1 MLHQIK
7 LENVGVAPITTF
19 DFSRRLNIITGDNG
33 LGKSFILDVAW
44 WILSR
49 TWPAQHN
56 ANLASGKM
64 ARPLNKGE
72 AKISFTVDGKS
83 KNELHYSSSFSRA
96 DQAWQG
102 KTGRP
107 MNPGLVLYAMS
118 DGSFSIWDPAR
129 NYWQT
134 KGNIDIQE
142 RQPAYIFDPL
152 SIWNGLYVGPPEDRK
167 CLCNGFLRDVE
178 TWSLKKGEAWQQ
190 FKTALSCLS
199 PEDAPLTFGESVRI
213 DLEDGRDIPT
223 LVIPHIGSVP
233 VVYASAAVKRILALA
248 YCLVWAWQEHL
259 KASELLDQEPE
270 RNIIFLIDEIEGHLH
285 PKWQRFITQALMN
298 VVGKMVEKAELQL
311 ILTTHS
317 PLVMTSCEDVFTAE
331 DGNGCPLDSWLDIDV
346 SSDNNTV
353 RVTKRSFDNQGT
365 ADSWLT
371 SPAFDLTSTRSPEV
385 EQLLN
390 DANAILKRNAT
401 TEELDEMEHKMAQ
414 KLPAMDD
421 SLFMWRYMRQ
431 QRRQSK

>member
-7 LENVGVAPITTF
+7 LQNVGVAPKTTF

-49 TWPAQHN
+49 TWPAQLN
-56 ANLASGKM
+56 ARLSSGKM
-64 ARPLNKGE
+64 ARPLGRGE
-72 AKISFTVDGKS
+72 AEITFVVDGKS
-83 KNELHYSSSFSRA
+83 KDKIQYSGIFSRI

-134 KGNIDIQE
+134 KGKIDVQE
-142 RQPAYIFDPL
+142 RQPAYVFDTPA
-152 SIWNGLYVGPPEDRK
+152 IWDGLYLESDKGKK

-178 TWSLKKGEAWQQ
+178 TWRLKQNSAWKQLTAALQYLSPSGEA
-190 FKTALSCLS
+190 
-199 PEDAPLTFGESVRI
+199 LTFGEPTRI
-213 DLEDGRDIPT
+213 DLEEGRDIPT
-223 LVIPHIGSVP
+223 LCIPHIGIVP
-233 VVYASAAVKRILALA
+233 VVYASAAIKRILSLA

-259 KASELLDQEPE
+259 KASEQLDQEPE
-270 RNIIFLIDEIEGHLH
+270 QHIIFLIDEIEEHLH
-285 PKWQRFITQALMN
+285 PKWQRLITRAIMQVVKALN
-298 VVGKMVEKAELQL
+298 EKAELQL

-317 PLVMTSCEDVFTAE
+317 PLVMASCEDIFTAE
-331 DGNGCPLDSWLDIDV
+331 DEDGTPLDTWLDIDL
-346 SSDNNTV
+346 SPNATV
-353 RVTKRSFDNQGT
+353 QVTNRSFDNQGT
-365 ADSWLT
+365 ADAWLT
-371 SPAFDLTSTRSPEV
+371 GPAFDLTSTRSPEV

-390 DANAILKRNAT
+390 DANELLKRNAT
-401 TEELDEMEHKMAQ
+401 TAELDEMELKMAQ

-431 QRRQSK
+431 QKEQRQ

>member
-7 LENVGVAPITTF
+7 LQNVGVAPEITF

-49 TWPAQHN
+49 TWPSQHN
-56 ANLASGKM
+56 AHLSSGKM
-64 ARPLNKGE
+64 ARPLGRGE
-72 AKISFTVDGKS
+72 AEISFIVDGKS
-83 KNELHYSSSFSRA
+83 KNKLRYSSKFSRA

-134 KGNIDIQE
+134 KGNIDVQE
-142 RQPAYIFDPL
+142 RQPAYIFDTL
-152 SIWNGLYVGPPEDRK
+152 SIWDGLYIESDKGKK

-178 TWSLKKGEAWQQ
+178 TWRLKQDSAWEQLNA
-190 FKTALSCLS
+190 ALKHLS
-199 PEDAPLTFGESVRI
+199 PNGEVLTFGEPTRI
-213 DLEDGRDIPT
+213 DLEEGRDIPT
-223 LVIPHIGSVP
+223 LRIPYIGSVP
-233 VVYASAAVKRILALA
+233 VVYASAAVKRILSLA
-248 YCLVWAWQEHL
+248 YCLVWAWQEHV
-259 KASELLDQEPE
+259 KASEQLDQEPE
-270 RNIIFLIDEIEGHLH
+270 HHIIFLIDEIEEHLH
-285 PKWQRFITQALMN
+285 PKWQRLITRALMH
-298 VVGKMVEKAELQL
+298 VVEALNNKAELQL

-317 PLVMTSCEDVFTAE
+317 PLVMASCEDIFTAE
-331 DGNGCPLDSWLDIDV
+331 DDEGCQLDSWLDIDMNPA
-346 SSDNNTV
+346 NNTIQ
-353 RVTKRSFDNQGT
+353 VTNRAFDNQGT

-371 SPAFDLTSTRSPEV
+371 SPAFDLKSTRSPEV

-390 DANAILKRNAT
+390 DANAILKRSAT
-401 TEELDEMEHKMAQ
+401 AEELDEMEHKMAQ

-431 QRRQSK
+431 HRKQSK